1 MGNAVKFTYKGY
13 VKVDVAYD
21 QQSSKLEFKV
31 SDTGMGIKEN
41 DHKNLF
47 KLFGK
52 LKTKNGINNNG
63 VGLGLT
69 ISKQIIERLGGTIT
83 MTSTYN
89 VGTVFAFNIKPE

>member
-1 MGNAVKFTYKGY
+1 
-13 VKVDVAYD
+13 
-21 QQSSKLEFKV
+21 
-31 SDTGMGIKEN
+31 MGIKEN

-69 ISKQIIERLGGTIT
+69 ISK
-83 MTSTYN
+83 
-89 VGTVFAFNIKPE
+89 